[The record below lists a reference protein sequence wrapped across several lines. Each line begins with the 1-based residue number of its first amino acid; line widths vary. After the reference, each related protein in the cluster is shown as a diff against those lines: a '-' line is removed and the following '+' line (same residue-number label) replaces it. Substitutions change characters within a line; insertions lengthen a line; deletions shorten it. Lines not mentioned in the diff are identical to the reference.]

1 MKSLKYRQIEPA
13 SIEGNLIK
21 RIASDWMLVTAGDKQ
36 KFNTMTANWGGMG
49 YLWNKPVV
57 FVFIR
62 PERYTYQFM
71 ESSDRFTLS
80 FFDETCRD
88 ALNLCGSKSG
98 RDCDKVA
105 EAGLTPHFTE
115 LGLPSFSE
123 ARLVLE
129 CHKLYSHTLT
139 KNDFLDS
146 ELSESITVPRGDFTK
161 CTSLRLSGYGQNK
174 TGNLTTALR
183 II

>member
-146 ELSESITVPRGDFTK
+146 EP
-161 CTSLRLSGYGQNK
+161 
-174 TGNLTTALR
+174 LR
-183 II
+183 IHYSTKGGLHKMYIAEIVRVWAK